1 MAKRKPPRRHPVPAP
16 LAKCPTGVRG
26 LDEVTLG
33 GLPQGRPTLVCG
45 GAGCG
50 KTLLGME
57 FLVRGAEVAEPG
69 VFMAFEESGA
79 ELTANVAS
87 LGWDLRALQEQG
99 KLVIETV
106 RVDPAET
113 EVSGEY
119 DLEGLFLR
127 LGLAIDQVGAK
138 RVVLDTLEELFAGF
152 SDHAV
157 LRAELRRLFRW
168 LKDKGVTAIITAE
181 QGDGT
186 LTRHGL
192 EEYVSDCVIVLDH
205 RVVRQVATRRLRVVK
220 YRGSLHGT
228 NEFPFLID
236 EHGITVLPVTAVQLG
251 GHVASTERVSTGIDE
266 LDDMFGGKGYFR
278 GSSVLVSGSSGSGKT
293 SLAAFFA
300 DATCRSGERCLYFA
314 FEESESQIVRNML
327 SIGLDLGHW
336 TAHGLLRFHASRPA
350 AHGLEEHLAMVYKV
364 VAEEQPSAV
373 VIDPITSFLAV
384 GSVEEYMAMIT
395 RLLDLLRTRQITSL
409 STSLDSTGEVSAEAS
424 ETGISSIIDSWLMV
438 RSLELAGERNRSLYI
453 LRSRGMAH
461 SNQVREFLISEK
473 GIRLIAPYVGEG
485 GVLTGSARLQQEARD
500 RAAGLAARQ
509 ELETETLGLERKRE
523 ALEAR
528 IAAMRAE
535 FDAEAIEVADTIKRG
550 KQRAVRATGERKDM
564 ATSRGISGE

>member
-1 MAKRKPPRRHPVPAP
+1 MAKRKPLRRRPVPAP

-57 FLVRGAEVAEPG
+57 FLVRGAEMAEPG
-69 VFMAFEESGA
+69 VFMAFEESAA

-138 RVVLDTLEELFAGF
+138 RVVLDALEELFAGF
-152 SDHAV
+152 SDHGV
-157 LRAELRRLFRW
+157 LRAELWRLFRW
-168 LKDKGVTAIITAE
+168 LKDRGVTAIITAE
-181 QGDGT
+181 QGDGA

-192 EEYVSDCVIVLDH
+192 EEYVSDCVILLDH
-205 RVVRQVATRRLRVVK
+205 RVAGQVATRRLRVVK

-236 EHGITVLPVTAVQLG
+236 EHGLTVLPVTAVQLG
-251 GHVASTERVSTGIDE
+251 GHIASMERVSTGIDE

-300 DATCRSGERCLYFA
+300 DATCRRKESCVYFA
-314 FEESESQIVRNML
+314 FEESQSQIVRNML
-327 SIGLDLGHW
+327 SIGLDLEQW
-336 TAHGLLRFHASRPA
+336 TARGLLRFHASRPS
-350 AHGLEEHLAMVYKV
+350 AHGLEEHLARVYKV
-364 VAEEQPSAV
+364 VTEERPSAV

-384 GSVEEYMAMIT
+384 GSFGESKAMLT
-395 RLLDLLRTRQITSL
+395 RLLDLLKSHQITSL
-409 STSLDSTGEVSAEAS
+409 FTSLEATAALSAGLS
-424 ETGISSIIDSWLMV
+424 ETGISSIIDSWLLV
-438 RSLELAGERNRSLYI
+438 RSLESAGERNRSLYI
-453 LRSRGMAH
+453 LKSRGMAH

-473 GIRLIAPYVGEG
+473 GIRLVEPYVGEG

-500 RAAGLAARQ
+500 RVAGLAAQQ
-509 ELETETLGLERKRE
+509 ELEAEALGLERKRQ

-535 FDAEAIEVADTIKRG
+535 FDAEATEVADTIKRG
-550 KQRAVRATGERKDM
+550 TQRAARATGERKDM